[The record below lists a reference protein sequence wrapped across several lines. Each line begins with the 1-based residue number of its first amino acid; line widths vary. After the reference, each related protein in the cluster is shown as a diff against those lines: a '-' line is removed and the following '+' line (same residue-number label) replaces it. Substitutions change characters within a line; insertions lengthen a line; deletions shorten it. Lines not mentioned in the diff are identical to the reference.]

1 MPTSSVSVRRA
12 AGGKATLLLALL
24 LCALALPSARPA
36 AAATEPFFFPQT
48 GHYARGVFRDF
59 WEKNGGL
66 ANFGYP
72 LTEEY
77 IDARSGRVY
86 QFFERVRLERAGA
99 AATEVQVGA
108 LAREYLGTRTFPRQA
123 QIANNAQRRYFPETG
138 QIVQYGFK
146 DIWEGRG
153 GQAIFGLP
161 LSSELQ
167 ETLADGRQAT
177 VQYFER
183 VRFEFR
189 ADLPA
194 GQRVLISDLGRT
206 LAPRALTPPLAPNT
220 PPPAL
225 ATYPAPAAPPS
236 LVRPVVPAGKN
247 ARAIP
252 AAGPVGQTF
261 TFEAIGFSPDE
272 EIAVW
277 ATAPGGEVLGYDGSV
292 KADGRGTISAG
303 TIGFGTDGE
312 TPTGTWA
319 ITAQGRDSGAQAIA
333 YFVLLGSSVGRVNE
347 QPPGPGVPPNTNAR
361 AEPGGGRP
369 GTLFFFDAFGFR
381 PGEQVQIT
389 ITASDGSRTSAD
401 FSVAADGNGSIGYA
415 GIYFVSE
422 PGMPLGL
429 YTFRAVGRTGGAT
442 STAYFVLT
450 P

>member
-1 MPTSSVSVRRA
+1 M
-12 AGGKATLLLALL
+12 LLALL
-24 LCALALPSARPA
+24 LCALLLPSAQPA
-36 AAATEPFFFPQT
+36 AAATEPFLFPQT

-77 IDARSGRVY
+77 IDARSGRIY
-86 QFFERVRLERAGA
+86 QFFERVRLERASA
-99 AATEVQVGA
+99 TATEVQVGT
-108 LAREYLGTRTFPRQA
+108 LGREYLGTRTFPRQA
-123 QIANNAQRRYFPETG
+123 QISNTTQRRYFPETG

-146 DIWEGRG
+146 EIWERRG
-153 GQAIFGLP
+153 GLAIFGLP

-167 ETLADGRQAT
+167 ETLADGRQVT

-206 LAPRALTPPLAPNT
+206 LAPRALTAPLAPGTPPPPLAVY
-220 PPPAL
+220 PPPAP
-225 ATYPAPAAPPS
+225 PASPS
-236 LVRPVVPAGKN
+236 LVRPVVPRGKN
-247 ARAIP
+247 ARAVPP
-252 AAGPVGQTF
+252 AGTTGQTF
-261 TFEAIGFSPDE
+261 SFEATGFNPDE
-272 EIAVW
+272 QIAVW
-277 ATAPGGEVLGYDGSV
+277 ATAPGGEVLGYDGSITANSQGV
-292 KADGRGTISAG
+292 VPAG
-303 TIGFGTDGE
+303 TIGFSTDGE

-333 YFVLLGSSVGRVNE
+333 YFVLLNTSVGRVNE
-347 QPPGPGVPPNTNAR
+347 QPPGPGVPPNVNAR

-381 PGEQVQIT
+381 PNEPVQIT

-401 FSVAADGNGSIGYA
+401 FTVTADGNGSIGYA
-415 GIYFVSE
+415 GVYFVSE

-429 YTFRAVGRTGGAT
+429 YTFRATGRTSGNTA
-442 STAYFVLT
+442 TAYFVLT